1 MNDCRGNKKRI
12 LQPGQG
18 KAGRTC
24 LSFGTFRL
32 VMVSLT
38 NDDAVI
44 INYGGL
50 GERIQIFTKI
60 PCFFDFSK
68 W

>member
-1 MNDCRGNKKRI
+1 
-12 LQPGQG
+12 
-18 KAGRTC
+18 
-24 LSFGTFRL
+24 
-32 VMVSLT
+32 MVSLT

-60 PCFFDFSK
+60 PSFLIFQNGKTLLAIGTFR
-68 W
+68 